1 MDELESYSLAEDED
15 KWITINGSH
24 VKIDE
29 NGDVVAGA
37 EGKINSNKNEKKSAG
52 EKLSANEK
60 SAISSYSGD
69 NFLKINSDLRKGKD
83 EDPDVARIDSAIGKG
98 GLEGGTLYRGMSRED
113 AKKLFPG
120 GDIKKGMVVSDPA
133 FLSTSKEKKI
143 AGMFSIGGVMLQIE
157 TNKGDKGLDVTGLS
171 SNKHE
176 DETLLPRNAKMEVI
190 GVHPPKSPGQPVTI
204 KVRYISEEK
213 RPAMDGITESLAFDR
228 ASVRTIDANGRLQ
241 ISRTNISKANVNAYY
256 GREIPRSEELGLE
269 PNKLYRLWRHPDELR
284 KAAKTFNNIPVLSKH
299 IPDFPT
305 DPPNE
310 FRVGV
315 THSNAEFDGT
325 YLTVG
330 MSIWD
335 NSAIAGIES
344 GEQRE
349 LSASYKYVADMTP
362 GVTPDGEPYD
372 GVMRD
377 IFGNHEALVP
387 DGRAGPD
394 VLVADSLP
402 PELNHMRKHK
412 VAAIRA
418 TLKPLLAQDA
428 DLEAEVRKA
437 LLALD
442 EAEKEDE
449 KENKPADDEEDKDK
463 KKTAEKE
470 DDEEDKDKKK
480 TAEKEDDEEDKDKK
494 KTAEKEDDEEDG
506 KVSKTAM
513 DSAIRLAA
521 DSATKKAAENF
532 RKIREA
538 EQVVRPLIGD
548 VVAMDSAEDVYRTAL
563 EQSGVDIAGVHPSAY
578 PAMVKMAISQKENSR
593 PVIAQD
599 SASVSEFEKAFPTA
613 GKLKRG

>member
-52 EKLSANEK
+52 KKLSANEK

-98 GLEGGTLYRGMSRED
+98 SLEGGTLYRGMSRED

-190 GVHPPKSPGQPVTI
+190 GVHPPKSPGHPVTI

-256 GREIPRSEELGLE
+256 GREIPRSEELGLD

-412 VAAIRA
+412 AEAIRA

-442 EAEKEDE
+442 EAEKKDE
-449 KENKPADDEEDKDK
+449 EEKKTADDEDDDEKDKKKTADDEDDEEGKDK
-463 KKTAEKE
+463 KKTAEDE
-470 DDEEDKDKKK
+470 DDEEDD
-480 TAEKEDDEEDKDKK
+480 
-494 KTAEKEDDEEDG
+494 

-578 PAMVKMAISQKENSR
+578 PALVKMAISKKENSR

>member
-1 MDELESYSLAEDED
+1 MDELEYYSLAEDED

-98 GLEGGTLYRGMSRED
+98 SLEGGTLYRGMSRED

-228 ASVRTIDANGRLQ
+228 ASVRTIDENGRLQ

-256 GREIPRSEELGLE
+256 GREIPGSEELGLE

-449 KENKPADDEEDKDK
+449 KENKPADDEDDDDEKDKKKTADDEDDEDDKDK
-463 KKTAEKE
+463 KKTADDE
-470 DDEEDKDKKK
+470 DDEEDD
-480 TAEKEDDEEDKDKK
+480 
-494 KTAEKEDDEEDG
+494 

-532 RKIREA
+532 RKVREA
-538 EQVVRPLIGD
+538 EQIVRPLIGD

-578 PAMVKMAISQKENSR
+578 QAMVKMAISQKENSR

>member
-1 MDELESYSLAEDED
+1 MDELEYYSLAEDED

-98 GLEGGTLYRGMSRED
+98 SLEGGTLYRGMSRED

-133 FLSTSKEKKI
+133 FLSPSKEKKI

-256 GREIPRSEELGLE
+256 GREIPGSEELGLE

-362 GVTPDGEPYD
+362 GVTPDGETYD

-449 KENKPADDEEDKDK
+449 KENKPADDEDDEKDKKKTADDEDDDEDKDK
-463 KKTAEKE
+463 KKTAEDE
-470 DDEEDKDKKK
+470 DDEEDD
-480 TAEKEDDEEDKDKK
+480 
-494 KTAEKEDDEEDG
+494 

-521 DSATKKAAENF
+521 DCATKKAAENF

>member
-98 GLEGGTLYRGMSRED
+98 SLEGGTLYRGMSRED

-256 GREIPRSEELGLE
+256 GREIPGSEELGLE

-299 IPDFPT
+299 IPDFPN

-442 EAEKEDE
+442 KAEKEDE
-449 KENKPADDEEDKDK
+449 KENKPADDEDDDEKDK
-463 KKTAEKE
+463 KKTADDE

-480 TAEKEDDEEDKDKK
+480 TAEDEDDEEDD
-494 KTAEKEDDEEDG
+494 

>member
-98 GLEGGTLYRGMSRED
+98 SLEGGTLYRGMSRED

-228 ASVRTIDANGRLQ
+228 ASVRTIDENGRLQ

-256 GREIPRSEELGLE
+256 GREIPRSEELGLD

-449 KENKPADDEEDKDK
+449 KENKPADDEDDDEKDKKKTADDEDDDEDKDK
-463 KKTAEKE
+463 KKTAEDE
-470 DDEEDKDKKK
+470 DDEEDD
-480 TAEKEDDEEDKDKK
+480 
-494 KTAEKEDDEEDG
+494 

-538 EQVVRPLIGD
+538 ELVVRPLIGD

>member
-98 GLEGGTLYRGMSRED
+98 SLEGGTLYRGMSRED

-449 KENKPADDEEDKDK
+449 KENKPADDEDDDEKDKKKTADDEDDDEDKDK
-463 KKTAEKE
+463 KKTAEDE
-470 DDEEDKDKKK
+470 DDEEDD
-480 TAEKEDDEEDKDKK
+480 
-494 KTAEKEDDEEDG
+494 

-578 PAMVKMAISQKENSR
+578 PAMVKMAISQKEKSR

-599 SASVSEFEKAFPTA
+599 SASASEFEKAFPTA

>member
-98 GLEGGTLYRGMSRED
+98 SLEGGTLYRGMSRED

-190 GVHPPKSPGQPVTI
+190 GVHPPKSPGHPVTI

-241 ISRTNISKANVNAYY
+241 ISRTNISKANVNGYY

-449 KENKPADDEEDKDK
+449 KENKPADDEDDDEKDK
-463 KKTAEKE
+463 KKTADDE

-480 TAEKEDDEEDKDKK
+480 TAEDEDDEEDD
-494 KTAEKEDDEEDG
+494 

-521 DSATKKAAENF
+521 DRATKKAAENF

>member
-60 SAISSYSGD
+60 SSISSYSGD

-98 GLEGGTLYRGMSRED
+98 SLEGGTLYRGMSRED

-269 PNKLYRLWRHPDELR
+269 PNKIYRLWRHPDELR

-449 KENKPADDEEDKDK
+449 KENKTADDEDDDEKDK
-463 KKTAEKE
+463 KKTADDE

-480 TAEKEDDEEDKDKK
+480 TAEDEDDEEDD
-494 KTAEKEDDEEDG
+494 

-563 EQSGVDIAGVHPSAY
+563 EQSGVDISGVHPSAY

>member
-98 GLEGGTLYRGMSRED
+98 SLEGGTLYRGMSRED

-190 GVHPPKSPGQPVTI
+190 GVHPPKSPGHPVTI

-241 ISRTNISKANVNAYY
+241 ISRTNISKANVNGYY

-449 KENKPADDEEDKDK
+449 KENKPADDEDDDEKDK
-463 KKTAEKE
+463 KKTADDE

-480 TAEKEDDEEDKDKK
+480 TAEDEDDEEDC
-494 KTAEKEDDEEDG
+494 

-563 EQSGVDIAGVHPSAY
+563 EQSGVDISGVHPSAY

>member
-15 KWITINGSH
+15 KWITINGTH

-98 GLEGGTLYRGMSRED
+98 SLEGGTLYRGMSRED

-269 PNKLYRLWRHPDELR
+269 PDKLYRLWRHPDELR

-449 KENKPADDEEDKDK
+449 KENKPADDEDDDDDEKDKKKTADDEDDEDDKDK
-463 KKTAEKE
+463 KKTADDE
-470 DDEEDKDKKK
+470 DDEEDD
-480 TAEKEDDEEDKDKK
+480 
-494 KTAEKEDDEEDG
+494 

-521 DSATKKAAENF
+521 DSATKKTAENF

>member
-52 EKLSANEK
+52 GKLSANEK

-98 GLEGGTLYRGMSRED
+98 SLEGGTLYRGMSRED

-412 VAAIRA
+412 AEAIRA

-442 EAEKEDE
+442 EAEK
-449 KENKPADDEEDKDK
+449 KDEEEN
-463 KKTAEKE
+463 KTAEDE
-470 DDEEDKDKKK
+470 DDEEDEEENK
-480 TAEKEDDEEDKDKK
+480 TAEDEDDEEDD
-494 KTAEKEDDEEDG
+494 

-599 SASVSEFEKAFPTA
+599 SASVSEFEKAYPTA

>member
-98 GLEGGTLYRGMSRED
+98 SLEGGTLYRGMSRED

-120 GDIKKGMVVSDPA
+120 GDIKKGMVVSGPA

-190 GVHPPKSPGQPVTI
+190 GVHPPKSPGQLVTI

-269 PNKLYRLWRHPDELR
+269 PDKLYRLWRHPDELR

-449 KENKPADDEEDKDK
+449 KENKPADDEDDDEKDK
-463 KKTAEKE
+463 KKTADDE

-480 TAEKEDDEEDKDKK
+480 TAEDEDDEEDD
-494 KTAEKEDDEEDG
+494 

-563 EQSGVDIAGVHPSAY
+563 EQSGVDISGVHPSAY

>member
-52 EKLSANEK
+52 GKLSANEK

-98 GLEGGTLYRGMSRED
+98 SLEGGTLYRGMSRED

-449 KENKPADDEEDKDK
+449 KENKPADDEDDDEKDK
-463 KKTAEKE
+463 KKTADDE

-480 TAEKEDDEEDKDKK
+480 TAEDEDDEEDD
-494 KTAEKEDDEEDG
+494 

>member
-98 GLEGGTLYRGMSRED
+98 SLEGGTLYRGMSRED

-190 GVHPPKSPGQPVTI
+190 GVHPQKSPGQPVTI

-256 GREIPRSEELGLE
+256 GREIPGSEELGLE

-299 IPDFPT
+299 IPDFPN

-449 KENKPADDEEDKDK
+449 KENKPADDEDDDEKDK
-463 KKTAEKE
+463 KKTADDE

-480 TAEKEDDEEDKDKK
+480 TAEDEDDEEDD
-494 KTAEKEDDEEDG
+494 

-578 PAMVKMAISQKENSR
+578 PALVKMAISQKENSR

>member
-1 MDELESYSLAEDED
+1 MDELEYYSLAEDED

-98 GLEGGTLYRGMSRED
+98 SLEGGTLYRGMSRED

-228 ASVRTIDANGRLQ
+228 ASVRTIDENGRLQ

-256 GREIPRSEELGLE
+256 GREIPGSEELGLE

-449 KENKPADDEEDKDK
+449 KENKPADDEDDDEKDKKKTADDEDDEDDKDK
-463 KKTAEKE
+463 KKTADDE
-470 DDEEDKDKKK
+470 DDEEDD
-480 TAEKEDDEEDKDKK
+480 
-494 KTAEKEDDEEDG
+494 

>member
-1 MDELESYSLAEDED
+1 MDELEYYSLAEDED

-98 GLEGGTLYRGMSRED
+98 SLEGGTLYRGMSRED

-256 GREIPRSEELGLE
+256 GREIPGSEELGLE

-412 VAAIRA
+412 AEAIRA

-449 KENKPADDEEDKDK
+449 KENKPADDEDDDEKDKKKTADDEDDDEDKDK
-463 KKTAEKE
+463 KKTAEDE
-470 DDEEDKDKKK
+470 DDEEDD
-480 TAEKEDDEEDKDKK
+480 
-494 KTAEKEDDEEDG
+494 

>member
-37 EGKINSNKNEKKSAG
+37 EGKINSNKNEKKSSG

-98 GLEGGTLYRGMSRED
+98 SLEGGTLYRGMSRED

-418 TLKPLLAQDA
+418 TLKPLLAQDV

-449 KENKPADDEEDKDK
+449 KENKPADDEDDDEKDK
-463 KKTAEKE
+463 KKTADDE

-480 TAEKEDDEEDKDKK
+480 TAEDEDDEEDD
-494 KTAEKEDDEEDG
+494 

-563 EQSGVDIAGVHPSAY
+563 EQSGVDIADVHPSAY

>member
-98 GLEGGTLYRGMSRED
+98 SLEGGTLYRGMSRED

-269 PNKLYRLWRHPDELR
+269 PDKLYRLWRHPDELR

-449 KENKPADDEEDKDK
+449 KENKPADDEDDDEKDK
-463 KKTAEKE
+463 KKTADDE

-480 TAEKEDDEEDKDKK
+480 TAEDEDDEEDD
-494 KTAEKEDDEEDG
+494 

-563 EQSGVDIAGVHPSAY
+563 EQSGVDISGVHPSAY

>member
-1 MDELESYSLAEDED
+1 MDELEYYSLAEDED

-98 GLEGGTLYRGMSRED
+98 SLEGGTLYRGMSRED

-228 ASVRTIDANGRLQ
+228 ASVRTIDENGRLQ

-256 GREIPRSEELGLE
+256 GREIPGSEELGLE

-449 KENKPADDEEDKDK
+449 KENKPADDEDDDEKDK
-463 KKTAEKE
+463 KKTADDE
-470 DDEEDKDKKK
+470 DDEEDD
-480 TAEKEDDEEDKDKK
+480 
-494 KTAEKEDDEEDG
+494 

-563 EQSGVDIAGVHPSAY
+563 EQSGVDISGVHPSAY

>member
-449 KENKPADDEEDKDK
+449 KENKTADDEDDDEKDK
-463 KKTAEKE
+463 KKTADDE

-480 TAEKEDDEEDKDKK
+480 TAED
-494 KTAEKEDDEEDG
+494 EDDEEDG

>member
-1 MDELESYSLAEDED
+1 MDELEYYSLAEDED

-98 GLEGGTLYRGMSRED
+98 SLEGGTLYRGMSRED

-228 ASVRTIDANGRLQ
+228 ASVRTIDENGRLQ

-449 KENKPADDEEDKDK
+449 KENKTADDEDDDEKDK
-463 KKTAEKE
+463 KKTADDE

-480 TAEKEDDEEDKDKK
+480 TAEDEDDEEDD
-494 KTAEKEDDEEDG
+494 

-563 EQSGVDIAGVHPSAY
+563 EQSGVDISGVHPSAY

>member
-98 GLEGGTLYRGMSRED
+98 SLEGGTLYRGMSRED

-204 KVRYISEEK
+204 KVRYISEGK

-241 ISRTNISKANVNAYY
+241 ISRTNISKANVNGYY

-449 KENKPADDEEDKDK
+449 KENKPADDEDDDEDK
-463 KKTAEKE
+463 KKTADDE

-480 TAEKEDDEEDKDKK
+480 TAEDEDDEEDD
-494 KTAEKEDDEEDG
+494 

>member
-37 EGKINSNKNEKKSAG
+37 EGKINSNKNENKSAG

-98 GLEGGTLYRGMSRED
+98 SLEGGTLYRGMSRED

-299 IPDFPT
+299 IPDFPN

-442 EAEKEDE
+442 EAEKKDE
-449 KENKPADDEEDKDK
+449 EENKTADDEDDDEKDK
-463 KKTAEKE
+463 KKTADDE

-480 TAEKEDDEEDKDKK
+480 TAEDEDDEEDD
-494 KTAEKEDDEEDG
+494 

-548 VVAMDSAEDVYRTAL
+548 IVAMDSAEDVYRTAL
-563 EQSGVDIAGVHPSAY
+563 EQIGVDITGVHPSAY

>member
-98 GLEGGTLYRGMSRED
+98 SLEGGTLYRGMSRED

-241 ISRTNISKANVNAYY
+241 ISRTNISKANVNGYY
-256 GREIPRSEELGLE
+256 GREIPRSEELGLD

-362 GVTPDGEPYD
+362 GVTPDDEPYD

-412 VAAIRA
+412 AEAIRA

-442 EAEKEDE
+442 EAEKKDE
-449 KENKPADDEEDKDK
+449 EENKTADDEDDDEKDK
-463 KKTAEKE
+463 KKTADDE

-480 TAEKEDDEEDKDKK
+480 TAEDEDDEEDD
-494 KTAEKEDDEEDG
+494 

-578 PAMVKMAISQKENSR
+578 PALVKMAISQKENSR

>member
-98 GLEGGTLYRGMSRED
+98 SLEGGTLYRGMSRED

-190 GVHPPKSPGQPVTI
+190 GVHPPKSPGHPVTI

-241 ISRTNISKANVNAYY
+241 ISRTNISKANVNGYY

-449 KENKPADDEEDKDK
+449 KENKPADDEDDDEKDK
-463 KKTAEKE
+463 KKTADDE

-480 TAEKEDDEEDKDKK
+480 TAED
-494 KTAEKEDDEEDG
+494 EDDEEDG

-563 EQSGVDIAGVHPSAY
+563 EQSGVDISGVHPSAY

>member
-98 GLEGGTLYRGMSRED
+98 SLEGGTLYRGMSRED

-256 GREIPRSEELGLE
+256 GREIPGSEELGLE

-449 KENKPADDEEDKDK
+449 KENKPADDEDDDEKDK
-463 KKTAEKE
+463 KKTADDE

-480 TAEKEDDEEDKDKK
+480 TAEDEDDEEDD
-494 KTAEKEDDEEDG
+494 

-578 PAMVKMAISQKENSR
+578 PAMVKMAISQKENSL

>member
-98 GLEGGTLYRGMSRED
+98 SLEGGTLYRGMSRED

-190 GVHPPKSPGQPVTI
+190 GVHPPKSPGHPVTI

-449 KENKPADDEEDKDK
+449 KENKPADDEDDDEKDK
-463 KKTAEKE
+463 KKTADDE

-480 TAEKEDDEEDKDKK
+480 TAED
-494 KTAEKEDDEEDG
+494 EDDEEDG

-513 DSAIRLAA
+513 DSAVRLAA

>member
-1 MDELESYSLAEDED
+1 MDELEYYSLAEDED

-98 GLEGGTLYRGMSRED
+98 SLEGGTLYRGMSRED

-256 GREIPRSEELGLE
+256 GREIPGSEELGLE

-344 GEQRE
+344 REQRE

-449 KENKPADDEEDKDK
+449 KENKTADDEDDDEKDK
-463 KKTAEKE
+463 KKTADDE

-480 TAEKEDDEEDKDKK
+480 TAEDEDDEEDD
-494 KTAEKEDDEEDG
+494 

-563 EQSGVDIAGVHPSAY
+563 EQSGVDISGVHPSAY
-578 PAMVKMAISQKENSR
+578 PEMVKMAISQKESSR

>member
-98 GLEGGTLYRGMSRED
+98 SLEGGTLYRGMSRED

-449 KENKPADDEEDKDK
+449 KENKPADDEDDEEDK
-463 KKTAEKE
+463 KKTADDE

-480 TAEKEDDEEDKDKK
+480 TAEDEDDEEDDK
-494 KTAEKEDDEEDG
+494 
-506 KVSKTAM
+506 VCKTAM

-563 EQSGVDIAGVHPSAY
+563 EQSGVDISGVHPSAY

>member
-98 GLEGGTLYRGMSRED
+98 SLEGGTLYRGMSRED

-256 GREIPRSEELGLE
+256 GREIPGSEELGLD

-449 KENKPADDEEDKDK
+449 KENKPADDEDDDEKDKKKTADDEDDDEDKDK
-463 KKTAEKE
+463 KKTAEDE
-470 DDEEDKDKKK
+470 DDEEDD
-480 TAEKEDDEEDKDKK
+480 
-494 KTAEKEDDEEDG
+494 

-538 EQVVRPLIGD
+538 ELVVRPLIGD

-599 SASVSEFEKAFPTA
+599 SASVSEFEKAYPTA

>member
-1 MDELESYSLAEDED
+1 
-15 KWITINGSH
+15 
-24 VKIDE
+24 
-29 NGDVVAGA
+29 
-37 EGKINSNKNEKKSAG
+37 
-52 EKLSANEK
+52 
-60 SAISSYSGD
+60 
-69 NFLKINSDLRKGKD
+69 
-83 EDPDVARIDSAIGKG
+83 
-98 GLEGGTLYRGMSRED
+98 
-113 AKKLFPG
+113 
-120 GDIKKGMVVSDPA
+120 
-133 FLSTSKEKKI
+133 
-143 AGMFSIGGVMLQIE
+143 MFSIGGVMLQIE

-449 KENKPADDEEDKDK
+449 KENKPADDEDDDEKDK
-463 KKTAEKE
+463 KKTADDE

-480 TAEKEDDEEDKDKK
+480 TAEDEDDEEDD
-494 KTAEKEDDEEDG
+494 

-563 EQSGVDIAGVHPSAY
+563 EQSGVDISGVHPSAY
-578 PAMVKMAISQKENSR
+578 PAMVKMAISQKESSR

>member
-15 KWITINGSH
+15 KWITINGSR

-98 GLEGGTLYRGMSRED
+98 SLEGGTLYRGMSRED

-449 KENKPADDEEDKDK
+449 KENKPADDEDDDEKDK
-463 KKTAEKE
+463 KKTADDE

-480 TAEKEDDEEDKDKK
+480 TAED
-494 KTAEKEDDEEDG
+494 EDDEEDG

>member
-1 MDELESYSLAEDED
+1 MDELESYSLAEDEG

-98 GLEGGTLYRGMSRED
+98 SLEGGTLYRGMSRED

-449 KENKPADDEEDKDK
+449 KENKPADDEDDDEKDK
-463 KKTAEKE
+463 KKTADDE

-480 TAEKEDDEEDKDKK
+480 TAEDEDDEEDD
-494 KTAEKEDDEEDG
+494 

>member
-37 EGKINSNKNEKKSAG
+37 EGKINSNKNEKKSSG

-98 GLEGGTLYRGMSRED
+98 SLEGGTLYRGMSRED

-190 GVHPPKSPGQPVTI
+190 GVHPPKSPGHPVTI

-449 KENKPADDEEDKDK
+449 KENKTADDEDDDEKDK
-463 KKTAEKE
+463 KKTADDE

-480 TAEKEDDEEDKDKK
+480 TAEDEDDEEDD
-494 KTAEKEDDEEDG
+494 